1 MKSEKM
7 GDKGINTPM
16 VFQYPMID
24 DLMQVLYDVSS
35 NPFLY
40 SIIFFIYCIAA
51 AVILPLPVEIGLFV
65 GDLHP
70 IIKILILG
78 AGKGVGSYFVF
89 FIGLK
94 VDEKV
99 KKSAERFKRYGKFVN
114 KMENFVGK
122 YGYYALYIILSIP
135 LMVDTVPL
143 YLFSIYNKNVG
154 GMSQGGFVLV
164 NFFAGCTRAILIFVI
179 LLGFGVKLV

>member
-1 MKSEKM
+1 
-7 GDKGINTPM
+7 
-16 VFQYPMID
+16 MID

-40 SIIFFIYCIAA
+40 SIIFFTYCVAA

-65 GDLHP
+65 GDVNP
-70 IIKILILG
+70 AIKILILG

-89 FIGLK
+89 FIGIK

-99 KKSAERFKRYGKFVN
+99 KKSTERFKRYGKFVV
-114 KMENFVGK
+114 KMEEFVGK
-122 YGYYALYIILSIP
+122 YGYYALYVILSIP

-143 YLFSIYNKNVG
+143 YLFSIYNKNEG
-154 GMSQGGFVLV
+154 GMNQGGFVVV
-164 NFFAGCTRAILIFVI
+164 NFFAGCTRAIIIFAV
-179 LLGFGVKLV
+179 LYGFGVKLV

>member
-1 MKSEKM
+1 MS
-7 GDKGINTPM
+7 
-16 VFQYPMID
+16 MID

-40 SIIFFIYCIAA
+40 SIIFFVFCVLAA
-51 AVILPLPVEIGLFV
+51 IILPLPVEIGLFV
-65 GDLHP
+65 GAVHP
-70 IIKILILG
+70 VIKILILG
-78 AGKGVGSYFVF
+78 AGKAVGSYFVF

-99 KKSAERFKRYGKFVN
+99 KKSTERFKRYGKFVV
-114 KMENFVGK
+114 KMEEFVGK

-154 GMSQGGFVLV
+154 GMSLKGFVLV
-164 NFFAGCTRAILIFVI
+164 NFFAGCTRAIIIYTV